1 MNRFLT
7 KIVLLLCLLLPAGL
21 AACSDD
27 DDADDA
33 TRMYERIENTYH
45 DKLCIYVG
53 GELFAYGEPD
63 MVKGFR
69 SPYLIV
75 ETQGRSIYFNLN
87 YLLSMSLDDKQTEE
101 RYTMKLY
108 FNEQACH
115 DPNP

>member
-1 MNRFLT
+1 MNRLLT
-7 KIVLLLCLLLPAGL
+7 KIALLLCLLLPAGL
-21 AACSDD
+21 SACS
-27 DDADDA
+27 DDA

-75 ETQGRSIYFNLN
+75 EIQGRAIYFNLN

-101 RYTMKLY
+101 QYTMKLY
-108 FNEQACH
+108 FNEQAYH